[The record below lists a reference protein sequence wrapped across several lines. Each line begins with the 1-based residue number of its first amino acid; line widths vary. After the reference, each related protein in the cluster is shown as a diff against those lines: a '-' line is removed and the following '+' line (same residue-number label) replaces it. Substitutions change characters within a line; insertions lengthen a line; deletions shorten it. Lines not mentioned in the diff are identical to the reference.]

1 MSGKRGKLT
10 VCINRQHSQT
20 GCNII
25 LNRTVLFG
33 NANYFDMKKITL
45 EFSSSEFLFSFLGIA
60 KGMNIS
66 VISKT
71 RMVTG
76 LFEEGFEEIA
86 VHQYGAIVIKNLL
99 PIQDLRRSRTTW
111 ANPASKTRLINL
123 AYVHPALWCLVKPFL

>member
-1 MSGKRGKLT
+1 
-10 VCINRQHSQT
+10 
-20 GCNII
+20 
-25 LNRTVLFG
+25 
-33 NANYFDMKKITL
+33 MKKITL

-99 PIQDLRRSRTTW
+99 PIQDLRRSRTIW
-111 ANPASKTRLINL
+111 ANPASKTKIKIRLINL
-123 AYVHPALWCLVKPFL
+123 AYVHMELWCLAKPFL